1 MKVGMIDWWSLVKL
15 LMEPLFLFSKKNFYP
30 CHSDGGPFW
39 IGLLHLKFIW
49 ITRMLI
55 FHYSFKKNWENLEA
69 YFATPKP
76 PDRQMKDF
84 WEVSRRNEIRGN
96 VFGVIWGKSNQAY
109 ISILYQNSASTFT
122 AMTWHSSLI
131 QFYFATFWIIVIF
144 IVIYPLLSRRRF
156 LHSFLTLPSSSPLR
170 PLETFIWH
178 SHHPPR
184 PIHIEWN
191 DYPKF
196 SLTTITVL

>member
-1 MKVGMIDWWSLVKL
+1 MMMHLWKHILQQRNL
-15 LMEPLFLFSKKNFYP
+15 Q
-30 CHSDGGPFW
+30 
-39 IGLLHLKFIW
+39 IGK
-49 ITRMLI
+49 
-55 FHYSFKKNWENLEA
+55 
-69 YFATPKP
+69 
-76 PDRQMKDF
+76 QKDF

-96 VFGVIWGKSNQAY
+96 VFGVIWGESNQGS
-109 ISILYQNSASTFT
+109 ISILYQNSPFKFIFYQ
-122 AMTWHSSLI
+122 SSLRHS
-131 QFYFATFWIIVIF
+131 FYVATFCIIAIV

-191 DYPKF
+191 DHPKF
-196 SLTTITVL
+196 SFTTITMHWFSRLVQLRYCYGWQPFGMGKKG